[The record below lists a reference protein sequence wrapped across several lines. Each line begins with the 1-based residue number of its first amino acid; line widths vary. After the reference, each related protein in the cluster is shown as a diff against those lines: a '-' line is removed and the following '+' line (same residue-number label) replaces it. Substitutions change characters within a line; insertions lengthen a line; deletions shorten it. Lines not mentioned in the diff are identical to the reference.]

1 MNGLTLS
8 DLLRPTLCWQS
19 WTLTI
24 VLIVSK
30 ESVGDL
36 FMHVVTLVSI
46 SPSLSTLCLLFGS
59 GIKYKVEQETV
70 RYFPLLG
77 LDL

>member
-1 MNGLTLS
+1 M
-8 DLLRPTLCWQS
+8 
-19 WTLTI
+19 
-24 VLIVSK
+24 LIVSK